1 MLLVAGGSGSVPLIA
16 MLRAHRHRQ
25 HGALQLVYSARTL
38 ADVLHADELAAAPE
52 GVGVDLVYSRGRSR
66 RPGGRR
72 ATARRP
78 RPTRGP
84 VDVYV
89 CGPTGFV
96 ESAATMLVTLGYDEA
111 RIRTERFGG
120 GGRP

>member
-1 MLLVAGGSGSVPLIA
+1 MPLIA
-16 MLRAHRHRQ
+16 CCARASPPAARR
-25 HGALQLVYSARTL
+25 ARLVYSARTL

-52 GVGVDLVYSRGRSR
+52 GVGVDLVLTRES
-66 RPGGRR
+66 RPGGRQGGCGSTTSAGR
-72 ATARRP
+72 VGRSTC
-78 RPTRGP
+78 TSG
-84 VDVYV
+84 
-89 CGPTGFV
+89 GPTGFV